1 MGKFIFEFL
10 KVPQCTSYALIMT
23 WHLAPRSSLF
33 MIYKRVNFAKVSIF
47 LLKTFEENNLN
58 SDSKMPSINVKTVDH
73 VGKEEK

>member
-1 MGKFIFEFL
+1 
-10 KVPQCTSYALIMT
+10 
-23 WHLAPRSSLF
+23 